1 MKKKEE
7 KNRPAFVSKL
17 GSVEVSV
24 WANEH
29 EGKTLFNSTL
39 SVRFRDKAG
48 NFKTG
53 SSYSERDLAC
63 LAACIQDTLSELQS
77 RRRITRED

>member
-7 KNRPAFVSKL
+7 KNRPEFVSKL
-17 GSVEVSV
+17 GNIEVSV

-39 SVRFRDKAG
+39 SVRYRDAKG
-48 NFKTG
+48 EYQTG
-53 SSYSERDLAC
+53 RSYSERDLAC
-63 LAACIQDTLSELQS
+63 LAACISDTISELQ
-77 RRRITRED
+77 RRKRAA